1 MSGGGSST
9 PAPAPSTTTQIQDIP
24 AWEQGYVT
32 SLLGQAQSVAAQPY
46 QQFPGQQVAGFTSD
60 QTQAF
65 SNVENAG
72 AAYNP
77 LQASAASS
85 ATGAGATAN
94 SIYGAGAPLLAAG
107 ASAATPGGINA
118 YMSPYLNS
126 AVQGDINAANENWNQ
141 NIMPG
146 VNNEFVNAG
155 QSMSGRNAQ
164 VLGQAANQE
173 QTNLE
178 GQVANLENTGYSQA
192 STNAQNEAGNLLSAG
207 NSLGNLA
214 STQAGAQN
222 ASAANQSNIASQT
235 AATDL
240 TQDQALQAVGQQQ
253 QAQNQTNLNTAQTNW
268 QNQVNYPAQ
277 QTEYLNQII
286 RGLPASSSTTSAS
299 QTTPLGVYAPS
310 PLSGVGGS
318 GVAGLA
324 ALAGTSNTAAPTTTQ
339 IAKKGGMIKK
349 YAAGGL
355 IDDSE
360 DGNTTGSLDLSAL
373 NNFNPDPATHISEQ
387 ASPLES
393 LFMGHLSDDDAASD
407 MPASDAPP
415 LTAAAPSMRPT
426 ASAVPPSAAPSM
438 DQGQAS
444 NPINASSDGSSGLPS
459 SSRPMSDSDIQK
471 YQLLAMARGML
482 SPTRTGSPWESLGN
496 SIGGAADTGIELQ
509 KYQQQQQQLAY
520 ERNIEQQKLGLEKEK
535 VEQGRY
541 QPIKDA
547 FGNVSGFFDTKA
559 TAGKPGTIIPAN
571 GGVGS
576 APTTGQGSAYN
587 NLAPSMQKVVD
598 NIIAGKVMPPNPSSR
613 APGAQQLLAAASEKD
628 PTFDAVNYQAR
639 ANTRKS
645 FTAGQDANSIA
656 AINTAIPHIVA
667 LKKSYDNL
675 NNGDYPWLNTAENW
689 AGNTFGNKNIQANTA
704 AVSTDSTAVAHELA
718 KVFRNSGMSE
728 AEVRDWQDKIS
739 TNAAPASSNQVIKS
753 ALDLMDGRL
762 QALGDKYNQGM
773 GTTKQPLE
781 LLSPSSQAAYA
792 KLRGTAGGEGGTSG
806 GKIATQAGIAA
817 TAAKYGKTTDEVT
830 KDLQAKGFTIQ

>member
-1 MSGGGSST
+1 MSGGGST

-24 AWEQGYVT
+24 TWEQGYVT

-46 QQFPGQQVAGFTSD
+46 QQFPGQQVAGFTPD

-77 LQASAASS
+77 LQASAANS

-118 YMSPYLNS
+118 YMSPYLSS

-178 GQVANLENTGYSQA
+178 GQVANLENTGYGQA
-192 STNAQNEAGNLLSAG
+192 SANAQNEAGNLLSAG

-222 ASAANQSNIASQT
+222 ASAATQGNLASQT
-235 AATDL
+235 AATNL

-286 RGLPASSSTTSAS
+286 RGLPASSATTSAS

-324 ALAGTSNTAAPTTTQ
+324 ALAGGTNNTPATPSPVL
-339 IAKKGGMIKK
+339 KKGGLIKK

-355 IDDSE
+355 ISDSE
-360 DGNTTGSLDLSAL
+360 DGNTTNPLDLSEL
-373 NNFNPDPATHISEQ
+373 NNFDPDPATHISEQ

-393 LFMGHLSDDDAASD
+393 LFMGHLSDDDAMSD
-407 MPASDAPP
+407 MPASDAAPLATAPP
-415 LTAAAPSMRPT
+415 SVRPT
-426 ASAVPPSAAPSM
+426 ASAVPPDYSAADKGDAPNPVNAANTSIPSG
-438 DQGQAS
+438 D
-444 NPINASSDGSSGLPS
+444 SGG
-459 SSRPMSDSDIQK
+459 RFKPMSDSQMQQ
-471 YQLLAMARGML
+471 YQLLALARGML
-482 SPTRTGSPWESLGN
+482 SPTKTGSPWESLGN
-496 SIGGAADTGIELQ
+496 SVGEASDVMMQQQKWNAEMQQRQNDMDYRNKMLGIKQQGVNQTGTYQQGRLDNAKDANDIKANAQNTTLSKEAIEAGADSIHSGVPMSAITGMGQAPDRRAILERYSEKYPGENLSTGKVEMAGNMAGARTIGSSGGRIELAGQ
-509 KYQQQQQQLAY
+509 SLESMIPLA
-520 ERNIEQQKLGLEKEK
+520 
-535 VEQGRY
+535 
-541 QPIKDA
+541 KDA
-547 FGNVSGFFDTKA
+547 LSKIDLTQYPSLNALENAVRK
-559 TAGKPGTIIPAN
+559 GTGDP
-571 GGVGS
+571 
-576 APTTGQGSAYN
+576 
-587 NLAPSMQKVVD
+587 
-598 NIIAGKVMPPNPSSR
+598 NIIAANTYLQAVAADHAALMVRGGQGNV
-613 APGAQQLLAAASEKD
+613 AAQEKARD
-628 PTFDAVNYQAR
+628 MINANMAKGQTDAYFDAVQHEKVAQDNAIKN
-639 ANTRKS
+639 AKS
-645 FTAGQDANSIA
+645 VVYGNGSVSGTQPSGSTQPAG
-656 AINTAIPHIVA
+656 
-667 LKKSYDNL
+667 
-675 NNGDYPWLNTAENW
+675 
-689 AGNTFGNKNIQANTA
+689 
-704 AVSTDSTAVAHELA
+704 
-718 KVFRNSGMSE
+718 
-728 AEVRDWQDKIS
+728 
-739 TNAAPASSNQVIKS
+739 
-753 ALDLMDGRL
+753 
-762 QALGDKYNQGM
+762 
-773 GTTKQPLE
+773 TK
-781 LLSPSSQAAYA
+781 
-792 KLRGTAGGEGGTSG
+792 T
-806 GKIATQAGIAA
+806 ATQADIAQ
-817 TAAKYGKTTDEVT
+817 TAKSSGKTIEQVT
-830 KDLQAKGFTIQ
+830 KAMKDRGYTIQ